1 MIAVVI
7 LEIYDLP
14 IYTAKDNLNG
24 ICLLLFMFAFA
35 TIPMVHLCEKLFT
48 DASHAA
54 MHILCMNIVIG
65 VTTILIV
72 TLFDVLGESD
82 VRLLLF
88 TFVETKKQ
96 LILYFE
102 NLDKRT
108 NSKFLESIIF
118 DIPTTCAIR
127 RSSGNVSKSYN
138 SKYNVD
144 SSISMNLYTYYKLIF
159 RLKLWKDFTLTHTN
173 HQ

>member
-1 MIAVVI
+1 MCLSVLSSKTTTKNKHFFPQIYCVALLIAVVI

-35 TIPMVHLCEKLFT
+35 TIPMVHVCEKLFN

-82 VRLLLF
+82 VRLL
-88 TFVETKKQ
+88 V
-96 LILYFE
+96 
-102 NLDKRT
+102 
-108 NSKFLESIIF
+108 
-118 DIPTTCAIR
+118 
-127 RSSGNVSKSYN
+127 
-138 SKYNVD
+138 
-144 SSISMNLYTYYKLIF
+144 
-159 RLKLWKDFTLTHTN
+159 
-173 HQ
+173 